1 MRAEATF
8 PRLASGFVCAALAA
22 CLMSCAG
29 AVEGSD
35 FEFTDPEQDAQRFMA
50 WEAAIELT
58 EEQEQVM
65 KDALGPM
72 PAPCCSDNS
81 AYTCCCPC
89 NLAKTW
95 WGLSKHLIAERG
107 ASVDE
112 VQSTVTEWFS
122 RLSPEGFS
130 GDICGTGSCNRAL
143 REDGCG
149 GMSAAHVN
157 V

>member
-1 MRAEATF
+1 MKELRPVILILCVAGLVLT
-8 PRLASGFVCAALAA
+8 SGLISCAA
-22 CLMSCAG
+22 

-35 FEFTDPEQDAQRFMA
+35 FEFTDAEQDAKRFMA
-50 WEAAIELT
+50 WEAEIELT
-58 EEQEQVM
+58 DAQEQVM
-65 KDALGPM
+65 KDALEPM

-89 NLAKTW
+89 NLAKSW

-107 ASVDE
+107 AGVEE
-112 VQSTVTEWFS
+112 VRTTVQQWFD
-122 RLSPEGFS
+122 RLNPEGFS

-143 REDGCG
+143 RENGCG
-149 GMSAAHVN
+149 GMSPAHVN